1 MGGSQLLADPDPST
15 DPRTPGERARSVPLR
30 WTDRHLRVAVVVAVA
45 TLAALVSAWLT
56 PRGPLTTAQALA
68 WMVAAVCVGGI
79 AGFALGTRWSVIA
92 TPAVFV
98 AVFEL
103 TRIGIEGPTVDAI
116 QLGSLVGAL
125 TFVVGRGVHGL
136 LVLLPMMVGAIYGV
150 ELAARRARSTAATM
164 GVTGWVVAG
173 LLTLVLAALCAMIAR
188 PASTA
193 AIAGADGA
201 PLAGSIAELTTAS
214 IGGHDQALMIR
225 GTSIDNPVL
234 LHLAGGPG
242 GTDIGAM
249 RLDTAL
255 EQRFTVV
262 TWDQRGTGKSYAALD
277 PAGTLT
283 LDRAVA
289 DTVEV
294 TNHLRERF
302 GQDRIFLTGQ
312 SYGTIPSV
320 LAAQRHP
327 ELYHAYVGTGQM
339 VSPLVTDRMFYEDTL
354 AWAQRTGNDTLATT
368 LDEVG
373 PPPYDDPLTYAVVGG
388 YERDLNPYP
397 EFDGHTEM
405 TSTIFVPENTLMDR
419 VNAVRGLA
427 DTFALLYPQ
436 LQGLDFRTDVPRLDV
451 PVYLVMGRHEAPGR
465 VIPAREWFDRLDAP
479 SKQWVEFDRSS
490 HRASFEEPAAYSALM
505 ARVLADTDLAAE

>member
-1 MGGSQLLADPDPST
+1 MSGSQLLADPDPST
-15 DPRTPGERARSVPLR
+15 APRTPGERRRSAPPH
-30 WTDRHLRVAVVVAVA
+30 WNDRRVRFAVVVAVA
-45 TLAALVSAWLT
+45 TVAALVSAWLT
-56 PRGPLTTAQALA
+56 PRGPLTTAQALT
-68 WMVAAVCVGGI
+68 WMVAAVCIGAI
-79 AGFALGTRWSVIA
+79 AGFTLGDRWSVVV

-103 TRIGIEGPTVDAI
+103 ARIGVEGPTVDTI
-116 QLGSLVGAL
+116 QPGSLVGVLA
-125 TFVVGRGVHGL
+125 FVVGRGVHGL
-136 LVLLPMMVGAIYGV
+136 LVLLPMMVGAVYGV
-150 ELAARRARSTAATM
+150 ELATRRRRSTAAAM
-164 GVTGWVVAG
+164 GVAGWIVTG
-173 LLTLVLAALCAMIAR
+173 LLTLALAAISAMIAR
-188 PASTA
+188 PASTT
-193 AIAGADGA
+193 AIVGADGE
-201 PLAGSIAELTTAS
+201 PLAGSIAELTTSS

-249 RLDTAL
+249 RLDATL
-255 EQRFTVV
+255 EQQFTVV
-262 TWDQRGTGKSYAALD
+262 TWDQRGTGKSYTALD
-277 PAGTLT
+277 PTGTLT

-320 LAAQRHP
+320 LAVQRHP
-327 ELYHAYVGTGQM
+327 ELYHAYIGTGQM
-339 VSPLVTDRMFYEDTL
+339 VSPLTTDRMFYEDTL
-354 AWAQRTGNDTLATT
+354 AWARRTGNDTLART
-368 LDEVG
+368 LGEVG
-373 PPPYDDPLTYAVVGG
+373 PPPYDDPLTYAVVGAH
-388 YERDLNPYP
+388 ERGLNPYP

-405 TSTIFVPENTLMDR
+405 TSTIFAPENTLMDR

-427 DTFALLYPQ
+427 DTFAVLYPQ
-436 LQGLDFRTDVPRLDV
+436 LQELDFRTDVPRLDV

-465 VIPAREWFDRLDAP
+465 VIPAQEWFDRLDAP
-479 SKQWVEFDRSS
+479 SKQWIELDHSS

-505 ARVLADTDLAAE
+505 AQALADADLATE